1 MERDGRGWGG
11 GGSECLRWRLSGNS
25 LFTDRVVSVQIPL
38 PSGKMR
44 VVVNVMIF
52 RLPAIY

>member
-1 MERDGRGWGG
+1 MERDGGGRGG

-25 LFTDRVVSVQIPL
+25 LCTDRVVCVQIPL

-44 VVVNVMIF
+44 VVVNVIIF
-52 RLPAIY
+52 GLPAIH